1 MQFVLE
7 NGPEDDRDYIVSL
20 MNGNILDMARHKFA
34 SNVCEKAIVMAT
46 PEGRL
51 LLVEEILSVGPDG
64 MSGVEIM
71 IKDQFASMCYSFT
84 CVRPVLT

>member
-71 IKDQFASMCYSFT
+71 IKDQFASMRYSFT
-84 CVRPVLT
+84 CVGPVLT